1 MATTKTDANTEA
13 KQSALLE
20 AAVALAK
27 TPGVHADEI
36 SMRIQRL
43 KETLN
48 DIVFAEDK

>member
-1 MATTKTDANTEA
+1 MATAKADYTEQ
-13 KQSALLE
+13 KQSALLD

-36 SMRIQRL
+36 SIRIQRL